1 MKDNRHYF
9 YVVLIALILVLGIYY
24 IGISE
29 ANTIISHFNFLQK
42 VNGIEAD
49 DRGLFGDSTGFINT
63 FFSSLAFAGVI
74 LTLYWQ
80 IKENGKNKEEDH
92 RKQFEDVFFHM
103 TDNFETIISGLKVEV
118 VDPFDVIRRLQ
129 QWSPLDND
137 SSNRTQY
144 KEGREVFKYLY
155 CEMKIDQTTLTEAIQ
170 SYGIERYEGFVQGY
184 LDHYFRY
191 FYRILR
197 YIDDSKLIDDEQ
209 KYRYACVL
217 RAHLSS
223 YELLILHY
231 NGLSAVGYAKL
242 KPLLEK
248 YSMLNNIRFD
258 LLVNHSGQDE
268 KEFFGEELYYE
279 DCAFQHERKSSKK
292 KLRGFLYRL
301 LWTSII
307 TIVTVPFVQP
317 FWNDVIVDD
326 LMVKLPGDSFAFF
339 FVLLS
344 FALYHVWR
352 RWSKDEQLF
361 LQIQAV
367 KNEPVEKKEELEMKI
382 LKRCQALMPVSV
394 IIIAGCIM
402 MLSSDYYL
410 TGGLAFC
417 DFLVC
422 FIPVVYEIYTMICVA
437 VKVQDVFYLRNIKL
451 FAN

>member
-9 YVVLIALILVLGIYY
+9 YVVLVALILVLGIYY

-29 ANTIISHFNFLQK
+29 ANNIISHFNFLK
-42 VNGIEAD
+42 EVEHISPEK
-49 DRGLFGDSTGFINT
+49 RGLFGDSTGFINT
-63 FFSSLAFAGVI
+63 LFSSLAFAGVI

-103 TDNFETIISGLKVEV
+103 TDNFETIIAGLKVEV
-118 VDPFDVIRRLQ
+118 VDPFDVINGLQ
-129 QWSPLDND
+129 WRTIGSDNN
-137 SSNRTQY
+137 NRTQY

-155 CEMKIDQTTLTEAIQ
+155 GEMIIDQISMTGAIKINGIIGYEA
-170 SYGIERYEGFVQGY
+170 YVQGY

-231 NGLSAVGYAKL
+231 NGLASVGFAKL

-258 LLVNHSGQDE
+258 LLVNGSKPDE
-268 KEFFGEELYYE
+268 RAFFGEKKYYL
-279 DCAFQHERKSSKK
+279 DPAFQHERKSTKK
-292 KLRGFLYRL
+292 KLKGLWFRL
-301 LWTSII
+301 LWTAVI
-307 TIVTVPFVQP
+307 TLVIVPFVLP
-317 FWNDVIVDD
+317 LWNNVVVDD
-326 LMVKLPGDSFAFF
+326 IVAKLPGDSFTFF

-344 FALYHVWR
+344 LALYHIWR
-352 RWSKDEQLF
+352 RRGKDKKLISR
-361 LQIQAV
+361 IQSIE
-367 KNEPVEKKEELEMKI
+367 NDPVEKKEELETEI
-382 LKRCQALMPVSV
+382 VKRCQSLIPVAI
-394 IIIAGCIM
+394 IIIASCVM
-402 MLSSDYYL
+402 ALTSDYCL
-410 TGGLAFC
+410 TGELSFC
-417 DFLVC
+417 DLMVC
-422 FIPVVYEIYTMICVA
+422 FIPIVYEIFTMICIA
-437 VKVQDVFYLRNIKL
+437 VWIQDAHYIRNVKL
-451 FAN
+451 FTN

>member
-29 ANTIISHFNFLQK
+29 ANNIISHFNFLQK
-42 VNGIEAD
+42 VNDID
-49 DRGLFGDSTGFINT
+49 PNKRGLFGDSTGFINT
-63 FFSSLAFAGVI
+63 LFSSLAFAGVI

-103 TDNFETIISGLKVEV
+103 TDSFETIISGLKVEV
-118 VDPFDVIRRLQ
+118 VDPFGQLNGWQ
-129 QWSPLDND
+129 LTSFNNA

-155 CEMKIDQTTLTEAIQ
+155 SEMTIDQTFMTKAIQ
-170 SYGIERYEGFVQGY
+170 INGIKGYEAFVQGY

-231 NGLSAVGYAKL
+231 NGLSDVGNAKL

-248 YSMLNNIRFD
+248 YSMLNNIRYD
-258 LLVNHSGQDE
+258 LLVKRSKQGERVFWGE
-268 KEFFGEELYYE
+268 KKYYYNS
-279 DCAFQHERKSSKK
+279 AFQHERKSTKK
-292 KLRGFLYRL
+292 KLRGLWL
-301 LWTSII
+301 NVLWTAII
-307 TIVTVPFVQP
+307 TLVIVPFVLP
-317 FWNDVIVDD
+317 FWNEVIVDD
-326 LMVKLPGDSFAFF
+326 LVVKLPGDSFTLF
-339 FVLLS
+339 FVLLL
-344 FALYHVWR
+344 FALYHIWR
-352 RWSKDEQLF
+352 RLDKDRQLIS
-361 LQIQAV
+361 QIQTIE
-367 KNEPVEKKEELEMKI
+367 NDPFEKKEELEMLI
-382 LKRCQALMPVSV
+382 LKRCQTLMPVSV
-394 IIIAGCIM
+394 IIIAGGVI
-402 MLSSDYYL
+402 LLTSDYYL

-422 FIPVVYEIYTMICVA
+422 FIPIVYEIYIMICV
-437 VKVQDVFYLRNIKL
+437 VIGVQDAFYLRNVKL

>member
-29 ANTIISHFNFLQK
+29 ANNIISHFNFLRETDGLSPEK
-42 VNGIEAD
+42 
-49 DRGLFGDSTGFINT
+49 RGLFGDSTGFINT
-63 FFSSLAFAGVI
+63 LFSSLAFAGVI

-80 IKENGKNKEEDH
+80 IKENGKNKKEDH

-118 VDPFDVIRRLQ
+118 VDPFDNIRRLQ
-129 QWSPLDND
+129 QWTTLDND
-137 SSNRTQY
+137 NRTQY

-155 CEMKIDQTTLTEAIQ
+155 GEMMIDQTSLTGAIQ
-170 SYGIERYEGFVQGY
+170 INGIKGYEGFVQGY

-197 YIDDSKLIDDEQ
+197 YIDDNKLIDDEQ

-223 YELLILHY
+223 YELLIMHY
-231 NGLSAVGYAKL
+231 NGLSSVGYAKL

-258 LLVNHSGQDE
+258 LLVNQSKQSE
-268 KEFFGEELYYE
+268 RIFFGENVYYQ
-279 DCAFQHERKSSKK
+279 DQAFQHERKSTKK
-292 KLRGFLYRL
+292 ELRELWYRV
-301 LWTSII
+301 LWTAII
-307 TIVTVPFVQP
+307 TLVIVPFVLP
-317 FWNDVIVDD
+317 SWNDVIIDD
-326 LMVKLPGDSFAFF
+326 LVVKLPSDSFTFF
-339 FVLLS
+339 LVLLS

-352 RWSKDEQLF
+352 RWDKDEQLIS
-361 LQIQAV
+361 QIQSI
-367 KNEPVEKKEELEMKI
+367 KNEPIEKKEELEMLI
-382 LKRCQALMPVSV
+382 LKRCQALIPVSV
-394 IIIAGCIM
+394 IIIAGCL
-402 MLSSDYYL
+402 MLLISDYYL

-422 FIPVVYEIYTMICVA
+422 FVPIVYEIYAMICVA
-437 VKVQDVFYLRNIKL
+437 VRVQDAYYLRNVKL

>member
-1 MKDNRHYF
+1 MKDNRQYF

-29 ANTIISHFNFLQK
+29 ANNIISHFNFLQK
-42 VNGIEAD
+42 VNDIAPNE
-49 DRGLFGDSTGFINT
+49 RGLFGDSTGFINT
-63 FFSSLAFAGVI
+63 LFSSLAFAGVI

-103 TDNFETIISGLKVEV
+103 TDNFETIISGLKIEV
-118 VDPFDVIRRLQ
+118 ADPFDSIRRLR
-129 QWSPLDND
+129 QWSTLDND
-137 SSNRTQY
+137 NSNRTQY

-155 CEMKIDQTTLTEAIQ
+155 REMIIDQTSLTEAIKIN
-170 SYGIERYEGFVQGY
+170 GIKGYEGFVQGY

-248 YSMLNNIRFD
+248 YSMLNNLRFD
-258 LLVNHSGQDE
+258 LLVNQSKQSE
-268 KEFFGEELYYE
+268 REFFGEEVYYV
-279 DCAFQHERKSSKK
+279 DPVFQHERKSTKK
-292 KLRGFLYRL
+292 KLRGLWHRV
-301 LWTSII
+301 LWTAII
-307 TIVTVPFVQP
+307 TLVIVPFVMP
-317 FWNDVIVDD
+317 FWNDVIIDD
-326 LMVKLPGDSFAFF
+326 LVAKLPGDSFTFF

-344 FALYHVWR
+344 LSLYHVWR
-352 RWSKDEQLF
+352 RWAKDDL
-361 LQIQAV
+361 LISQIQTI
-367 KNEPVEKKEELEMKI
+367 KNEPIEKKEELEMQI
-382 LKRCQALMPVSV
+382 LKRCQALIPVSV
-394 IIIAGCIM
+394 IIIAGI
-402 MLSSDYYL
+402 LILLISDYSL

-422 FIPVVYEIYTMICVA
+422 LIPIIYEIFTMICV
-437 VKVQDVFYLRNIKL
+437 VVRVQDAYYLRNVKL
-451 FAN
+451 FSN

>member
-42 VNGIEAD
+42 VNDIEAG

-103 TDNFETIISGLKVEV
+103 TENFETIISGLKIEV
-118 VDPFDVIRRLQ
+118 VDPFDAIGLQ
-129 QWSPLDND
+129 QWFPLDND
-137 SSNRTQY
+137 NSNRTQY

-155 CEMKIDQTTLTEAIQ
+155 CEMKIDQTSLTEAIQ
-170 SYGIERYEGFVQGY
+170 RYGIEQYEGFVQGY

-258 LLVNHSGQDE
+258 LLVNQSRESE
-268 KEFFGEELYYE
+268 KEFFGDEMYYE
-279 DCAFQHERKSSKK
+279 DRAFQHERTSSKK
-292 KLRGFLYRL
+292 KLRGFWNRV
-301 LWTSII
+301 LWTAII
-307 TIVTVPFVQP
+307 TIVIVPFVQP

-326 LMVKLPGDSFAFF
+326 LMVIIPGNSFALF

-344 FALYHVWR
+344 FSLYHVWR
-352 RWSKDEQLF
+352 RWSKDEQLVS
-361 LQIQAV
+361 QIQAV
-367 KNEPVEKKEELEMKI
+367 KNEPVEKKEELEMQI
-382 LKRCQALMPVSV
+382 LKRCQALMPVAV
-394 IIIAGCIM
+394 IIIAGSM
-402 MLSSDYYL
+402 MLLTSDYIL
-410 TGGLAFC
+410 MGGLAFC

-422 FIPVVYEIYTMICVA
+422 FIPVFYEIYIMICVA
-437 VKVQDVFYLRNIKL
+437 VMVQDANYIRNVKL

>member
-1 MKDNRHYF
+1 MKDSRHYF

-29 ANTIISHFNFLQK
+29 ANHIISHFNFMQK
-42 VNGIEAD
+42 VNDIAPNE
-49 DRGLFGDSTGFINT
+49 RGLFGDSTGFINT
-63 FFSSLAFAGVI
+63 LFSSLAFAGVI

-118 VDPFDVIRRLQ
+118 ADPFDTIRGMQ
-129 QWSPLDND
+129 QWTILDND
-137 SSNRTQY
+137 NSNRTQY

-155 CEMKIDQTTLTEAIQ
+155 SEMIIEQTSLTGAIQ
-170 SYGIERYEGFVQGY
+170 INGIKGYEGFVQGY

-258 LLVNHSGQDE
+258 LLVYQSKQSERKIFGNNVYYQDQ
-268 KEFFGEELYYE
+268 
-279 DCAFQHERKSSKK
+279 AFQHERKSTKK
-292 KLRGFLYRL
+292 KLKGLWYRV
-301 LWTSII
+301 LWTVII
-307 TIVTVPFVQP
+307 TLVIVPFILP
-317 FWNDVIVDD
+317 FWNDVIIDD
-326 LMVKLPGDSFAFF
+326 LVIKLPGDSITLF

-344 FALYHVWR
+344 FALFHVWK
-352 RWSKDEQLF
+352 RWTKDEQLI
-361 LQIQAV
+361 LQIQAI
-367 KNEPVEKKEELEMKI
+367 KNEPIEKKEELEMLI
-382 LKRCQALMPVSV
+382 LKRCQALIPVSV
-394 IIIAGCIM
+394 IIIAGSLMVLI
-402 MLSSDYYL
+402 SDYYL
-410 TGGLAFC
+410 TGELAFC

-422 FIPVVYEIYTMICVA
+422 FIPIIYEIFTIICIA
-437 VKVQDVFYLRNIKL
+437 VSVQDAYYLRNVKL